1 MITLQD
7 ADGSI
12 KFSSIAATHGKGET
26 EDIRLSDYYR
36 GAKVFDTSANSSVPT
51 SDAISVSSLVNSV
64 RAKDF
69 YSIQPI
75 GTNTWN
81 GDDETIAY
89 QESSQLNFFNA
100 KYPGYTLGILRHLGN
115 SFFNI
120 TNASVTYANGGT
132 SGLTQIYGE
141 TVDTPNLL
149 GDNNTGVWE
158 VTCPF
163 TFQFLGRDCSRI
175 LINSNSFMSFLPD
188 DTGTSISGDDPW
200 VNKLESIGSSQY
212 VGNFT
217 FDYTI
222 SGGSLL
228 SSSYSKNIRREQ
240 GVIPRFGIGVNS
252 FDYYM
257 GINDRSA
264 QAYSIKNYHA
274 SAERI
279 WAGVTGTA
287 GSRIYRIRFEGT
299 VQALNADS
307 LYNNFGGTPGS
318 PNVIWEVKFYEANP
332 NRIDIHNVANSA
344 RTTTHPF
351 YSISIFDEFG
361 HNVPLDSTL
370 SMPAILSSYDSATG
384 KLGGT
389 VNQGFNWT
397 GVGTARRLTS
407 GSGERKVPKEFIRIE
422 EDYILPES
430 YRSIC
435 SSASTVLAIDNNGQ
449 LYYWGMDPRV
459 KMFNSSYVFMEDIAK
474 FTDNTEYLQHYT
486 TTPTLLDSGDW
497 KKVVPAG
504 IRNAGFMLLKNDGT
518 VWILGHIND
527 YRVTSQIDNVGVP
540 GIEESIPYRS
550 PVRTSASYV
559 NPTLGTLIEQDSG
572 AIWQVYLDY
581 KISFL
586 NTDPTNYIKIS
597 FYNPDPSRWETRII
611 VRDQILTF
619 SNFQATRIYVKHTG
633 TTPNRRFYC
642 LMTGIS
648 YDGYYINGIKQVNA
662 TNDTITIS
670 VPSSN
675 THLTT
680 GMSFTLL
687 EPIGGLLADTLYFIR
702 TVSTPVADPLNNGFY
717 NVNCTISL
725 NPGGSAVNITST
737 VTYENFLQGFLSFN
751 EMCYEVVFYETFAT
765 NTFLDV
771 RLVATTAGTTDTDGN
786 PLSTKYI
793 SFNALARH
801 DNDIVNQLQ
810 AIASDSGWP
819 NYISSTDDNNH
830 GNSVRFTVSRS
841 ATADTGISQHKMHFD
856 TLTRLFSSVSDFIDI
871 TYSPDCTYDYNDFR
885 SAGQIGHYFY
895 GLRRVQQGAFTNT
908 HLVAAG
914 SLKSITSS
922 TTNSSYVVRTGI
934 NLLSNP
940 VNPTS
945 VTTTINWAYLD
956 GQDGVWS
963 ALTPDGTL
971 YSWGDEISRS
981 YTYRTISLKNSQTVT
996 VDSYRYGA
1004 LARGI
1009 DADPTLFLEEDI
1021 PSATS
1026 VKFKKVINRGRIGV
1040 GLGRDGVVYTWGG
1053 PELGTGNAEKL
1064 ALYYY
1069 STNYTTR
1076 LYVPTPVVSEV
1087 IVTACSSGT
1096 FTASWPTGSI
1106 IRNIGV
1112 GCPIYFKTNLGGIV
1126 VPYKKYYV
1134 RTWTATSTQI
1144 TFTIKDTFE
1153 SSASSISSSTTIPL
1167 GTETNCVAG
1176 LYRCCDI
1183 WGDGETF
1190 QALDQDT
1197 RTIYT
1202 WGHSHRII
1210 PFGPSGYSS
1219 TNRMNV
1225 KKSGA
1230 PGLLGPANDSPN
1242 AHVLGVRNFFLR
1254 R

>member
-1 MITLQD
+1 MITLQEN
-7 ADGSI
+7 DGSI

-36 GAKVFDTSANSSVPT
+36 GAKVFDISANFSVPT
-51 SDAISVSSLVNSV
+51 SGAIKVSSLANSI

-81 GDDETIAY
+81 ADEESISY
-89 QESSQLNFFNA
+89 QDSSQSNFLKA
-100 KYPGYTLGILRHLGN
+100 KYPGYTLGILRHLGS
-115 SFFNI
+115 SFFNV

-132 SGLTQIYGE
+132 SGLTQIYGD
-141 TVDTPNLL
+141 TVDTPNLG
-149 GDNNTGVWE
+149 GDNNTGVWD

-188 DTGTSISGDDPW
+188 DTGTTISGDDPW
-200 VNKLESIGSSQY
+200 VRKLENIGSSQY

-217 FDYTI
+217 FDYSI
-222 SGGSLL
+222 SSGSLT
-228 SSSYSKNIRREQ
+228 SSPYPKNIRREQ

-264 QAYSIKNYHA
+264 QAYAIKNYHA

-299 VQALNADS
+299 VQALDANS
-307 LYNNFGGTPGS
+307 LFNNFGGTPGS
-318 PNVIWEVKFYEANP
+318 PNVIWEVKFYEATP
-332 NRIDIHNVANSA
+332 DRIDIHNVANSA

-370 SMPAILSSYDSATG
+370 TMPAILSSYDSATG

-389 VNQGFNWT
+389 VNQGFNWA
-397 GVGTARRLTS
+397 GVSAARRLTS

-435 SSASTVLAIDNNGQ
+435 SSAATVLAIDNNGQ

-459 KMFNSSYVFMEDIAK
+459 KMFKSSYVFMEDIAK

-504 IRNAGFMLLKNDGT
+504 IRNAGFMLLKSDGT

-527 YRVTSQIDNVGVP
+527 YRVTSLISNVGVV
-540 GIEESIPYRS
+540 GFEETIPFRA
-550 PVRTSASYV
+550 PVRSSATYS
-559 NPTLGTLIEQDSG
+559 NPTLGTSIEQVASTV
-572 AIWQVYLDY
+572 WQVYLDY

-586 NTDPTNYIKIS
+586 NTEPTNYIKIY
-597 FYNPDPSRWETRII
+597 FYNPDPLTYDTRII

-619 SNFQATRIYVKHTG
+619 SNFQATRVYIKHTG

-642 LMTGIS
+642 LMPGIS
-648 YDGYYINGIKQVNA
+648 YDGYYVNGIKQVNA
-662 TNDTITIS
+662 SNDTVTIS
-670 VPSSN
+670 TPSSN
-675 THLTT
+675 THVTT
-680 GMSFTLL
+680 GMSFTLS

-702 TVSTPVADPLNNGFY
+702 TVSAPVVDSLNSDWY
-717 NVNCTISL
+717 NVNCTVSL

-737 VTYENFLQGFLSFN
+737 VIYENFVNPFASFN
-751 EMCYEVVFYETFAT
+751 EMCYEVIFYETFAT

-771 RLVATTAGTTDTDGN
+771 RLVATTAGTRDTEGN

-793 SFNALARH
+793 SFESLVTH
-801 DNDIVNQLQ
+801 DADIVSQTQ
-810 AIASDSGWP
+810 GPASATAWP

-841 ATADTGISQHKMHFD
+841 ATADTGTSQHKMHFD
-856 TLTRLFSSVSDFIDI
+856 TLTRLFSSISDFIDI
-871 TYSPDCTYDYNDFR
+871 TYSPDVTYDDNDFR
-885 SAGQIGHYFY
+885 SAGQVGHHFY
-895 GLRRVQQGAFTNT
+895 GIRSAPFPGFSNPY
-908 HLVAAG
+908 LVAAG

-922 TTNSSYVVRTGI
+922 AANSSYVVRSGV
-934 NLLSNP
+934 NLLSQ
-940 VNPTS
+940 VNPTTR
-945 VTTTINWAYLD
+945 TTNIDWAYLD

-963 ALTPDGTL
+963 ALTDDGTL
-971 YSWGDEISRS
+971 FSWGDEMSRS
-981 YTYRTISLKNSQTVT
+981 YTYRQGTIKNTQTIT

-1009 DADPTLFLEEDI
+1009 NADPTLFLEEDI
-1021 PSATS
+1021 PSLTS

-1040 GLGRDGVVYTWGG
+1040 GLGRDGIVYTWGG

-1069 STNYTTR
+1069 STNYTVR
-1076 LYVPTPVVSEV
+1076 LYEPTPVVSEV
-1087 IVTACSSGT
+1087 IVTACSSGI
-1096 FTASWPTGSI
+1096 FTASWPSGSI

-1134 RTWTATSTQI
+1134 RTWSATSSQV
-1144 TFTIKDTFE
+1144 TFTIKNIFE
-1153 SSASSISSSTTIPL
+1153 SSTNSISSSTTIPL

-1183 WGDGETF
+1183 WGDGQTF

-1197 RTIYT
+1197 QTIYT

-1210 PFGPSGYSS
+1210 PFGAIGVSS
-1219 TNRMNV
+1219 SNRMSV
-1225 KKSGA
+1225 KRSGA
-1230 PGLLGPANDSPN
+1230 AGIIGPATDSPN
-1242 AHVLGVRNFFLR
+1242 PHVLGLRNFFLR